1 MGAVTA
7 AAFMFDM
14 DGTLLDS
21 QRSFDRIWGRWSQRN
36 GVDYAT
42 AAALMRG
49 GRALDIVRRFQPF
62 CTDPQREARS
72 VEQEELM
79 DLDDTTAIAGAR
91 EFLAKLPDGRWTI
104 VTSAIRELAR
114 ARLNAAGLPIP
125 DTLIAAED
133 VAEGK
138 PSPAGYRLAAR
149 RLGCEPRDCIVFE
162 DTLSGV
168 EAAEAAGARVVI
180 VAAEPSRA
188 SETLSLSGRPRIMSY
203 DELTLSVGGDGLIL
217 RW

>member
-7 AAFMFDM
+7 AALLFDM

-36 GVDYAT
+36 GVDYT
-42 AAALMRG
+42 MAAALMRG
-49 GRALDIVRRFQPF
+49 GRALDIVRRFAPF
-62 CTDPQREARS
+62 CPDPKREARS
-72 VEQEELM
+72 VELEELT
-79 DLDDTTAIAGAR
+79 DLDDTTAIAGAKQ
-91 EFLAKLPDGRWTI
+91 FLAKLPHARWTI
-104 VTSAIRELAR
+104 VTSAIGELAR
-114 ARLNAAGLPIP
+114 ARLAAAGLPIP

-133 VAEGK
+133 VAVGK
-138 PSPAGYRLAAR
+138 PSPAGYLMAAR
-149 RLGCEPRDCIVFE
+149 RLGCEPKDCIVFE

-188 SETLSLSGRPRIMSY
+188 SETLSLSGRPRITSY
-203 DELTLSVGGDGLIL
+203 DELSLSVGGDGLTL